1 MLIPLTEMKPG
12 EKGAISTLAG
22 GMEFR
27 HRVERLGIRPA
38 APIEMISNNAHG
50 ACLVA
55 VGETRVAVGCGM
67 AEKIFVDVADA

>member
-1 MLIPLTEMKPG
+1 MLLPLTEMKAG
-12 EKGAISTLAG
+12 EKGVISSLAG

-38 APIEMISNNAHG
+38 AAVEMISNNARG

-55 VGETRVAVGCGM
+55 VGETRVAVGFGM
-67 AEKIFVDVADA
+67 AEKIFVEVADG